1 MGTLIFVNCSPRVE
15 QSDAFDRIT
24 ISDYSNMLVTIA
36 SSRNNIYHEGPVWLD
51 RTNEVFLV
59 SDKSKFGGNMKIK
72 LYRVNIDNGNT
83 EEIVGDPEILMANGA
98 APDGHGRIAL
108 CSQGYGEKGGGVV
121 LLDPYTG
128 ENRNIVQN
136 VYNSPNDIVFNIDK
150 NGFWFTDPTYG
161 YEQGFRKK
169 KTGPEAIYYSNEH
182 GVVKMVYMEG
192 KDSCPN
198 GLAISPD
205 GKTLY
210 YGDSGRAR
218 GVFSFRI
225 NDNSTL
231 SDKKLLYR
239 SKVGIPD
246 GIKCDREGRILVAD
260 GEGVHVLSSEGNEER
275 LIEVDGGVVQLVFC
289 DDYLVMLC
297 NTKLLKLKYY

>member
-1 MGTLIFVNCSPRVE
+1 MSEYSSML
-15 QSDAFDRIT
+15 T
-24 ISDYSNMLVTIA
+24 IIA
-36 SSRNNIYHEGPVWLD
+36 SSRKNIYHEGPVWLPG
-51 RTNEVFLV
+51 TNEVFMV
-59 SDKSKFGGNMKIK
+59 SDRLRAGGSTKVV
-72 LYRVNIDNGNT
+72 LHRVNIDNGNT
-83 EEIVGDPEILMANGA
+83 VEVRADPEILMANGA

-128 ENRNIVQN
+128 ENMKLVRN
-136 VYNSPNDIVFNIDK
+136 VYNSPNDIVFNIDRT
-150 NGFWFTDPTYG
+150 GFWFTDPTYG
-161 YEQGFRKK
+161 IDQGFRKK
-169 KTGPEAIYYSNEH
+169 KAGPEAIYYSNEY
-182 GVVKMVYMEG
+182 GVVKMTYMEG
-192 KDSCPN
+192 EDSRPN

-225 NDNSTL
+225 NDDSTL

-239 SKVGIPD
+239 SKAGIPD

-260 GEGVHVLSSEGNEER
+260 GEGVHVLSVDGNEER

-297 NTKLLKLKYY
+297 NTRLLKMKYY

>member
-1 MGTLIFVNCSPRVE
+1 
-15 QSDAFDRIT
+15 
-24 ISDYSNMLVTIA
+24 MLVTIA
-36 SSRNNIYHEGPVWLD
+36 SSRKNIYHEGPVWLA

-59 SDKSKFGGNMKIK
+59 SDKSKVGGTMKIK

-128 ENRNIVQN
+128 ENMNIVRN
-136 VYNSPNDIVFNIDK
+136 VYNSPNDIVFNIYRS
-150 NGFWFTDPTYG
+150 GFWFTDPTYG
-161 YEQGFRKK
+161 FDQGFRAKK
-169 KTGPEAIYYSNEH
+169 AGPEAIYYSNEH

-192 KDSCPN
+192 QDSRPN

-210 YGDSGRAR
+210 YGDSGRAK

-260 GEGVHVLSSEGNEER
+260 GEGVHVLFENGNEER

-297 NTKLLKLKYY
+297 NTRLLKLKYY

>member
-1 MGTLIFVNCSPRVE
+1 M
-15 QSDAFDRIT
+15 
-24 ISDYSNMLVTIA
+24 SDYSSMLVTIA
-36 SSRNNIYHEGPVWLD
+36 SSRKNIYHEGPVWLP

-59 SDKSKFGGNMKIK
+59 SDKLKSRGTMKVK
-72 LYRVNIDNGNT
+72 LHRVNIDNGNT

-121 LLDPYTG
+121 VMDPYTG
-128 ENRNIVQN
+128 ENIRIVQN
-136 VYNSPNDIVFNIDK
+136 VYNSPNDIVFNIDRT
-150 NGFWFTDPTYG
+150 GFWFTDPTYG
-161 YEQGFRKK
+161 YDQGFRKK
-169 KTGPEAIYYSNEH
+169 KAGPEAIYFSNEY

-192 KDSCPN
+192 GDSRPN

-205 GKTLY
+205 GKIVY

-218 GVFSFRI
+218 GVYSFRV
-225 NDNSTL
+225 NEDYTL
-231 SDKKLLYR
+231 SDKRLLFR

-246 GIKCDREGRILVAD
+246 GIKCDREGRVLVAD
-260 GEGVHVLSSEGNEER
+260 GEGVHVLSSKGNEER
-275 LIEVDGGVVQLVFC
+275 LIDVEGGVVQLVFC

-297 NTKLLKLKYY
+297 NTKLIKIKYY